1 VTDAARS
8 ITEFQRAPVVAT
20 GSEPLLRVRDLTSEF
35 VVDHGIVRAV
45 DGVSFDIQR
54 GEIVGVVGESGCGKS
69 VTALSILRLLPQPRG
84 RITKGSIELGG
95 TELTRLSE
103 AEMRKIR
110 GNRIA
115 MIFQDP
121 MTSLNPY
128 LKVGE
133 QLAEVCEL
141 HLGLKPRECWQRAVA
156 LLERVRIPDPEK
168 RAHQY
173 PHELSGG
180 MRQRAMIAMALLCE
194 PELLIADEPTT
205 ALDVT
210 IQAQVL
216 DLLLDLCAERNL
228 SVMLITHDMRV
239 VASTCKR
246 VMVMYAGRVVETAPT
261 SELFKLQHH
270 PYTRALLRSI
280 PRAERSDR
288 SPLFTLQGLPPR
300 LDGTGFTGC
309 SFAARCN
316 YVRAECR
323 LKEPELAPTA
333 PLRAARCILSPQEL
347 TLASVGRES
356 V

>member
-1 VTDAARS
+1 VTIQAEP
-8 ITEFQRAPVVAT
+8 TPEQRRAVT
-20 GSEPLLRVRDLTSEF
+20 GAEQSAEALLSVRGLTTEF

-45 DGVSFDIQR
+45 DGVSFDIRR
-54 GEIVGVVGESGCGKS
+54 GEVVGVVGESGCGKS
-69 VTALSILRLLPQPRG
+69 VTALSILKLLPQPRG
-84 RITKGSIELGG
+84 RITRGSIEFGG
-95 TELTRLSE
+95 RDLVRLSE
-103 AEMRKIR
+103 REMRRIR

-128 LKVGE
+128 LKVGT

-141 HLGLKPRECWQRAVA
+141 HLGLKPRECWERAVS
-156 LLERVRIPDPEK
+156 LLERVRIPDPAK

-216 DLLLDLCAERNL
+216 DLLLDLCAERQL
-228 SVMLITHDMRV
+228 SVILITHDMRV

-246 VMVMYAGRVVETAPT
+246 VMVMYAGRIVETASA
-261 SELFKLQHH
+261 SELFKAQHH

-280 PRAERSDR
+280 PRAEHSDR
-288 SPLFTLQGLPPR
+288 GPLVTLQGLPPR
-300 LDGTGFTGC
+300 LDGSRFEAC
-309 SFAARCN
+309 SFAPRCS
-316 YVRAECR
+316 YVRAECTQR
-323 LKEPELAPTA
+323 EPELRDTTPG
-333 PLRAARCILSPQEL
+333 RAARCILSPEEL
-347 TLASVGRES
+347 T
-356 V
+356 

>member
-1 VTDAARS
+1 MTALTQPESEGRRS
-8 ITEFQRAPVVAT
+8 ALSGSPTLAPLI
-20 GSEPLLRVRDLTSEF
+20 SVRGLTTEF

-69 VTALSILRLLPQPRG
+69 VTALSILGLLPKPRG
-84 RITKGSIELGG
+84 RITQGAIEFGG
-95 TELTRLSE
+95 KDLARLSE
-103 AEMRKIR
+103 AQMRHIR

-128 LKVGE
+128 LKVGT

-141 HLGLKPRECWQRAVA
+141 HLGLGRRECWRRAVG

-216 DLLLDLCAERNL
+216 DLLLDLCAERQL

-239 VASTCKR
+239 VASTCQR
-246 VMVMYAGRVVETAPT
+246 VMVMYAGRIVETAPAIA
-261 SELFKLQHH
+261 LFEAPHH

-280 PRAERSDR
+280 PRAECSDR
-288 SPLFTLQGLPPR
+288 GPLFTLQGLPPR
-300 LDGTGFTGC
+300 LDGSTFQGC
-309 SFAARCN
+309 SFAARCS
-316 YVRAECR
+316 YVRAECVR
-323 LKEPELAPTA
+323 KEPQLIETTPR
-333 PLRAARCILSPQEL
+333 RAARCILAPEEL
-347 TLASVGRES
+347 T
-356 V
+356 

>member
-1 VTDAARS
+1 MVEMSGAIDQATPSAAPERS
-8 ITEFQRAPVVAT
+8 PLLSVRGLTTEFK
-20 GSEPLLRVRDLTSEF
+20 
-35 VVDHGIVRAV
+35 VDHGVVRAV
-45 DGVSFDIQR
+45 DGVSFDVER
-54 GEIVGVVGESGCGKS
+54 GEILGVVGESGCGKS
-69 VTALSILRLLPQPRG
+69 VTALSILGLLPAPRG
-84 RITKGSIELGG
+84 RIVAGSVMLGG
-95 TELTRLSE
+95 KDLTRLTE
-103 AEMRKIR
+103 AQMRHVR

-141 HLGLKPRECWQRAVA
+141 HLGLSRRECWERAVA
-156 LLERVRIPDPEK
+156 LLERVRIPDPLK

-216 DLLLDLCAERNL
+216 ELLLELCSERHL

-239 VASTCKR
+239 VASTCTR
-246 VMVMYAGRVVETAPT
+246 VMVMYAGRIVESAPT
-261 SELFKLQHH
+261 PALFDTPGH

-280 PRAERSDR
+280 PRADR
-288 SPLFTLQGLPPR
+288 RDKGPLFALEGLPPR
-300 LDGTGFTGC
+300 LDQGRFQACT
-309 SFAARCN
+309 FAPRCAF
-316 YVRAECR
+316 RRPAC
-323 LKEPELAPTA
+323 LAGEPELAAREPG
-333 PLRAARCILSPQEL
+333 RSARCILSTEEL
-347 TLASVGRES
+347 S
-356 V
+356 